1 MLTSIY
7 FAYTLVALLV
17 VALAVMI
24 WYCKQLILRL
34 QNMLSDISDLRTV
47 TSSYGEHLKTVY
59 ELESFYGDA
68 TLTNLLKHSKHIDQA
83 LANFELFN
91 SLLPLDIDEE
101 DTYDTDQN
109 KEEEAKAHY

>member
-34 QNMLSDISDLRTV
+34 QNMLSDISDLRTA
-47 TSSYGEHLKTVY
+47 TTTYGEHLKTVY
-59 ELESFYGDA
+59 ELENFYGDA
-68 TLTNLLKHSKHIDQA
+68 TLTNLLKHSKHIDQVFA
-83 LANFELFN
+83 DFELFN
-91 SLLPLDIDEE
+91 VLLPSNNNEE
-101 DTYDTDQN
+101 NKYDRDQN
-109 KEEEAKAHY
+109 QEEETQADN